1 MEGLIVVL
9 SVLSLVYAWV
19 FAWTHWISVDE

>member
-9 SVLSLVYAWV
+9 GVLSLVYAWV
-19 FAWTHWISVDE
+19 FAWTHWIGVDE